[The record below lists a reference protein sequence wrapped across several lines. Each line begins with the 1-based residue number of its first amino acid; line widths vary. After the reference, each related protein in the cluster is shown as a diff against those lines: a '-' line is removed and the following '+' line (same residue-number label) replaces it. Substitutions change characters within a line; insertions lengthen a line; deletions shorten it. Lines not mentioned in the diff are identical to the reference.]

1 MSAMA
6 AKKQGERAAAARSI
20 CATWNEGKEPDL
32 KNVKWSKGTLKPQVR
47 DLRSEIKARDKKA
60 RPDGWDAKKCV
71 KWLMKEEHMP
81 TSSTPL
87 VAGGRVK
94 TPVKLDEDSSSSS
107 GSSDS
112 SSSSDDES
120 SSSNSSDFTCHRT

>member
-32 KNVKWSKGTLKPQVR
+32 KKVNWPKGMLKPQVL
-47 DLRSEIKARDKKA
+47 DLRSEIKARDKSA
-60 RPDGWDAKKCV
+60 RPGSWDAKKCV
-71 KWLMKEEHMP
+71 TWLMEEEHKP
-81 TSSTPL
+81 TSSTPV
-87 VAGGRVK
+87 VAGGRDK
-94 TPVKLDEDSSSSS
+94 KLDEESS
-107 GSSDS
+107 GSGSDS

-120 SSSNSSDFTCHRT
+120 SSSNSSEPET

>member
-32 KNVKWSKGTLKPQVR
+32 KKVNWPKGMLKPQVL
-47 DLRSEIKARDKKA
+47 DLRSEIKARDKSA
-60 RPDGWDAKKCV
+60 RPGSWDAKKCV
-71 KWLMKEEHMP
+71 TWLMEEEHKP
-81 TSSTPL
+81 TSSTPV
-87 VAGGRVK
+87 VAGGRDK
-94 TPVKLDEDSSSSS
+94 ELDEDSSGS
-107 GSSDS
+107 GSDSS

-120 SSSNSSDFTCHRT
+120 SSSNSSDPET